1 MNPIDSNLQCPNCHE
16 TLRPV
21 ELACEACG
29 IRVSGPFRLNEFATL
44 AQEDL
49 HFLRIFVRCE
59 GRIREMEAALGLSYP
74 TIRTRLTELKNK
86 LQGPAPAPEEAA
98 AKDGAVGKILESLQG
113 GEITFA
119 EAMEQIQQSRSPA
132 AEPKSKP

>member
-1 MNPIDSNLQCPNCHE
+1 MTQIDSNPHCPTCHE
-16 TLRPV
+16 ALQPV

-74 TIRTRLTELKNK
+74 TIRTRLTALKNK
-86 LQGPAPAPEEAA
+86 LQGPDPAPEGAAA
-98 AKDGAVGKILESLQG
+98 AKDGAIGKILESLQG
-113 GEITFA
+113 GE
-119 EAMEQIQQSRSPA
+119 
-132 AEPKSKP
+132 